1 MRLGPR
7 RHNSSLCLPTPA
19 MAAAQRRRGVLLLL
33 LVAALVPATC
43 AAASRAK
50 KSYAAIFSFG
60 DSLSDAGNLIVNG
73 TPKALT
79 TARPPY
85 GMTFFRK
92 PTGRCSNG
100 RIVVDFLAE
109 HFGLPLPPPSQAR
122 GKDFKKGANFAI
134 TGATALEYSF
144 FKAHGIDQ
152 RIWNTGSINTQIGW
166 LQDMKPVLCKSEQEC
181 KDYFSKSLFVVGE
194 FGGNDYNAPL
204 FSGVPFSDVKTYVPL
219 VAKAITNGVEKLIE
233 LGAKDLL
240 VPGVLPIGCFPLY
253 LTLYNSSKK
262 SDYNARTGC
271 LRRYN
276 RLAFHHNRELKQQL
290 DELQKKY
297 PKTKIMYGDYF
308 KAAMQF
314 VVSPGKFGKFSSID
328 VMLPQDIL
336 GDSEFQSFSTALQAC
351 CGAGG
356 QGNYNFNLKKKCG
369 EQGASACS
377 NPASYVS
384 WDGIHMTEAAY
395 KRVAD
400 GWLNGPYAQPPI
412 LK

>member
-1 MRLGPR
+1 MRVAR
-7 RHNSSLCLPTPA
+7 RCLLPLPTPMGHRGLLLPLLLA
-19 MAAAQRRRGVLLLL
+19 ALCFSGAAA
-33 LVAALVPATC
+33 AAKHG
-43 AAASRAK
+43 SK

-79 TARPPY
+79 TARAPY
-85 GMTFFRK
+85 GMTFFGR

-100 RIVVDFLAE
+100 RVVVDFLAE
-109 HFGLPLPPPSQAR
+109 HFGLPLPPASQAH
-122 GKDFKKGANFAI
+122 GTDFSKGANFAI
-134 TGATALEYSF
+134 TGATALDYAF

-152 RIWNTGSINTQIGW
+152 RIWNTGSIITQIGW
-166 LQDMKPVLCKSEQEC
+166 LQKMKPSLCKSEKEC
-181 KDYFSKSLFVVGE
+181 RDFFSKSLFVVGE

-204 FSGVPFSDVKTYVPL
+204 FSGVAFSDVKTYVPL
-219 VAKAITNGVEKLIE
+219 VTKAIANGVEILIE
-233 LGAKDLL
+233 LGATDLL
-240 VPGVLPIGCFPLY
+240 VPGILPIGCFPLY

-276 RLAFHHNRELKQQL
+276 RLAFHHNRDLKQKL

-314 VVSPGKFGKFSSID
+314 VVSPKNFG
-328 VMLPQDIL
+328 
-336 GDSEFQSFSTALQAC
+336 FSTALQAC
-351 CGAGG
+351 CGASGEG
-356 QGNYNFNLKKKCG
+356 SYNFNMKKKCG
-369 EQGASACS
+369 EAGASVCS

-395 KRVAD
+395 RMVAN
-400 GWLNGPYAQPPI
+400 GWLNGPYASPPI
-412 LK
+412 MK

>member
-1 MRLGPR
+1 MR
-7 RHNSSLCLPTPA
+7 SY
-19 MAAAQRRRGVLLLL
+19 
-33 LVAALVPATC
+33 
-43 AAASRAK
+43 RAV
-50 KSYAAIFSFG
+50 FSFG

-100 RIVVDFLAE
+100 RLVVDFLAE
-109 HFGLPLPPPSQAR
+109 HFGLPLPPPSQAQ
-122 GKDFKKGANFAI
+122 GKDFRKGANFAI

-166 LQDMKPVLCKSEQEC
+166 LQDMKPSLCKSEKDC

-219 VAKAITNGVEKLIE
+219 VAKAIANGVEKLIE
-233 LGAKDLL
+233 LGATDLL
-240 VPGVLPIGCFPLY
+240 VPGILPIGCFPLY
-253 LTLYNSSKK
+253 LTLYSTSRK

-297 PKTKIMYGDYF
+297 PSTKIMYGDYF

-314 VVSPGKFGKFSSID
+314 VVSPGKFG
-328 VMLPQDIL
+328 
-336 GDSEFQSFSTALQAC
+336 FSTALQAC

-369 EQGASACS
+369 EQGASVCS
-377 NPASYVS
+377 NPSSYVS

-395 KRVAD
+395 KKVAD
-400 GWLNGPYAQPPI
+400 GWLNGPYAEPPI
-412 LK
+412 LKS

>member
-1 MRLGPR
+1 MEE
-7 RHNSSLCLPTPA
+7 H
-19 MAAAQRRRGVLLLL
+19 RGLLLLPL
-33 LVAALVPATC
+33 LVAALCLSGPAVTPC
-43 AAASRAK
+43 AAAKNNK
-50 KSYAAIFSFG
+50 KSYQAVFSFG
-60 DSLSDAGNLIVNG
+60 DSLSDAGNLIVDG
-73 TPKALT
+73 IPKSLT
-79 TARPPY
+79 TARKPY
-85 GMTFFRK
+85 GMTFFGR

-100 RIVVDFLAE
+100 RVVVDFLAE
-109 HFGLPLPPPSQAR
+109 HFGLPLPPASQAH
-122 GKDFKKGANFAI
+122 GTDFKKGANFAI
-134 TGATALEYSF
+134 TGATALEYDF

-166 LQDMKPVLCKSEQEC
+166 LQKMKPSLCKSEKEC
-181 KDYFSKSLFVVGE
+181 QDYFSKSLFVVGE

-204 FSGVPFSDVKTYVPL
+204 FSGVAFSEVKTYVPL
-219 VAKAITNGVEKLIE
+219 VAKAIANGVEKLVD
-233 LGAKDLL
+233 LGATDLL
-240 VPGVLPIGCFPLY
+240 VPGILPIGCFPLY
-253 LTLYNSSKK
+253 LTLYNTSKK

-314 VVSPGKFGKFSSID
+314 VVSPGKFG
-328 VMLPQDIL
+328 
-336 GDSEFQSFSTALQAC
+336 FSTALQAC

-356 QGNYNFNLKKKCG
+356 QGSYNFNLKKKCG
-369 EQGASACS
+369 EAGASVCS
-377 NPASYVS
+377 NPSSYVS

-395 KRVAD
+395 RMVAN
-400 GWLNGPYAQPPI
+400 GWLNGPYASPPI